1 MKRFQGHINP
11 CFFDRKPDVRS
22 LEVQGFAEAQSFAF
36 KEEEEE
42 SLQDTVPFL
51 QMLQSEDPSSFFS
64 IKEPN
69 FLTLLSLQTLKE
81 PWELESFPES
91 DSPRQSETNCFYQKP
106 SMEGANQAL
115 SSQEPFLS
123 QAIMTLPSSTSSP
136 LTANSRRKRKIN
148 HLLPQEMTREKRK
161 RRKTKPSKNIEE
173 IENQRINHIAVE
185 RNRRRQMNEH
195 INSLRAL
202 LPPSYIQRGD
212 QASIVGGA
220 INYVKVL
227 EQIIQ
232 SLESQK
238 RTQQESSE
246 VVENAINHLSGISSN
261 ALWTTQEDQT
271 YIPKIEATVIQNHV
285 SLKVQCPK
293 KQGQLL
299 KGIISLEK
307 LKLTVLHLNIT
318 TSSHSSVSY
327 SFNLKMEDECELES
341 ADEITAAVHQIFD
354 IPTI

>member
-1 MKRFQGHINP
+1 M
-11 CFFDRKPDVRS
+11 RS
-22 LEVQGFAEAQSFAF
+22 LEVQDIAEAQSKA
-36 KEEEEE
+36 EEE

-51 QMLQSEDPSSFFS
+51 HMLQSEDPSSFFS

-81 PWELESFPES
+81 PWKLERYPEFH
-91 DSPRQSETNCFYQKP
+91 SPVKSETNRFP
-106 SMEGANQAL
+106 ISASSMEGTNQAL
-115 SSQEPFLS
+115 SSQEHPFS
-123 QAIMTLPSSTSSP
+123 QVNMTLPSSTSSA
-136 LTANSRRKRKIN
+136 LTANSRRKRKID
-148 HLLPQEMTREKRK
+148 HLLPHEMPREKRK

-202 LPPSYIQRGD
+202 LPPSYIHRVNNKNTKKFQPLIIKNLIKFVLQGD

-238 RTQQESSE
+238 RTQQSSD
-246 VVENAINHLSGISSN
+246 VVENANNHLSGISSN
-261 ALWTTQEDQT
+261 DLWTTQGDQT
-271 YIPKIEATVIQNHV
+271 CIPKIEATVIQNHV
-285 SLKVQCPK
+285 SLKIQCQK

-299 KGIISLEK
+299 KGIILLEK
-307 LKLTVLHLNIT
+307 LRLTVLHLNIAS
-318 TSSHSSVSY
+318 SSHSSVSY
-327 SFNLKMEDECELES
+327 SFNLKVYTFSFFILQLTE
-341 ADEITAAVHQIFD
+341 TQH
-354 IPTI
+354 

>member
-1 MKRFQGHINP
+1 
-11 CFFDRKPDVRS
+11 VRS

-36 KEEEEE
+36 KEKEEE

-81 PWELESFPES
+81 PWELERYLSLE
-91 DSPRQSETNCFYQKP
+91 DSQFHSPVQSETNRF
-106 SMEGANQAL
+106 MEGANQAV
-115 SSQEPFLS
+115 SSQEIPFS
-123 QAIMTLPSSTSSP
+123 QANMTLPSSTSSP
-136 LTANSRRKRKIN
+136 LSAHSRRKRKIN

-161 RRKTKPSKNIEE
+161 RRKTKPSKNNEE

-238 RTQQESSE
+238 RTQQQSNSE
-246 VVENAINHLSGISSN
+246 VVENALNHLSGISSN
-261 ALWTTQEDQT
+261 DLWTTLEDQT
-271 YIPKIEATVIQNHV
+271 CIPKIEATVIQNHV
-285 SLKVQCPK
+285 SLKVQCEK

-327 SFNLKMEDECELES
+327 SFNLKMEDECDLES
-341 ADEITAAVHQIFD
+341 ADEITAAVHRIFD
-354 IPTI
+354 IPTILLNTYNSKNINS